1 MDHKASPPRARHRVF
16 SGDLDFVVANWKRKD
31 FPDLPGDC
39 VERGCGRES
48 LGAAGKGESELAAK
62 EILQWLA
69 EIWLEPDVRKS
80 IDEEKFLKVYESL
93 KGL

>member
-1 MDHKASPPRARHRVF
+1 
-16 SGDLDFVVANWKRKD
+16 L
-31 FPDLPGDC
+31 
-39 VERGCGRES
+39 RGS

-69 EIWLEPDVRKS
+69 EIWLDPDVRKS

>member
-1 MDHKASPPRARHRVF
+1 MADCKKKD
-16 SGDLDFVVANWKRKD
+16 GDR
-31 FPDLPGDC
+31 PGDC
-39 VERGCGRES
+39 VDRGCGGES
-48 LGAAGKGESELAAK
+48 LGAAGKRESELAAK

-69 EIWLEPDVRKS
+69 EIWLDPDVRKS